1 MNNFMYTSVIY
12 RLKQGKIIILVSKGF
27 ILKQWCVY
35 VYSVKAVYQ
44 RTTKSIITNSS
55 FKQLFDSFCVWNN
68 LHVKAGEKLQFLF
81 RNTTY

>member
-1 MNNFMYTSVIY
+1 MYTSVIY

-44 RTTKSIITNSS
+44 
-55 FKQLFDSFCVWNN
+55 QLTHNKIN
-68 LHVKAGEKLQFLF
+68 
-81 RNTTY
+81 Y